1 MMDIANTLKGLLPK
15 IGFTWNTLL
24 RLFYSLCGWLVIGM
38 LIPITGA
45 SGHTPVGTLRR
56 LLDWLDMPSAFTL
69 GMERWC
75 GGHSMLLAAVG
86 LGVMIISIVLS
97 CMVFE
102 PDDRVSG
109 MEIPPF
115 CLGLLLCLQA
125 GADPFSTVFAIT
137 VAWVAVPIVYQV
149 RLGMQVWESHHRRA
163 HLYENFLKD
172 LAFTWPGAML
182 ITLVYPLLM
191 LVRLLFGGVA
201 PNTD

>member
-1 MMDIANTLKGLLPK
+1 MMDITNTLKGLLPK

-24 RLFYSLCGWLVIGM
+24 RLFYSLCGWLVVGT

-75 GGHSMLLAAVG
+75 DGHSMLLTAVG
-86 LGVMIISIVLS
+86 LGVMIMSIVLS
-97 CMVFE
+97 CMVFH

-115 CLGLLLCLQA
+115 WLGLLLYFQA
-125 GADPFSTVFAIT
+125 GFGPSSAGWVI

-149 RLGMQVWESHHRRA
+149 RLGMQVWESHHRLA
-163 HLYENFLKD
+163 HLYEGFLMD
-172 LAFTWPGAML
+172 LAFTWPVAML
-182 ITLVYPLLM
+182 LTLTYPLLM

>member
-1 MMDIANTLKGLLPK
+1 MDIANTLKGLLPK

-24 RLFYSLCGWLVIGM
+24 RLFYSLCGWLVVGT

-75 GGHSMLLAAVG
+75 EGHSMLLTAVG

-97 CMVFE
+97 CMVFH

-115 CLGLLLCLQA
+115 CLGLLLYFQA
-125 GADPFSTVFAIT
+125 GFGPSSAGWVI

-163 HLYENFLKD
+163 HLYEGFLMD
-172 LAFTWPGAML
+172 LAFTWPVAML
-182 ITLVYPLLM
+182 LTLAYPLLM
-191 LVRLLFGGVA
+191 LVWLLFGGVA

>member
-24 RLFYSLCGWLVIGM
+24 RLFYSLCGWLVVGT

-75 GGHSMLLAAVG
+75 EGHSMLLTAVG
-86 LGVMIISIVLS
+86 LGVMIMSIVLS
-97 CMVFE
+97 CMVFH

-115 CLGLLLCLQA
+115 WLGLLLYFQA
-125 GADPFSTVFAIT
+125 GFGPSSAGWVI

-149 RLGMQVWESHHRRA
+149 RLGMQVWESHHRLA

-172 LAFTWPGAML
+172 LAFTWPVAML
-182 ITLVYPLLM
+182 LTLAYPLLM
-191 LVRLLFGGVA
+191 LVRLLFGGVT

>member
-24 RLFYSLCGWLVIGM
+24 RLFYSLCGWLVIGT

-56 LLDWLDMPSAFTL
+56 LLDWLDMSSAFTL

-75 GGHSMLLAAVG
+75 EGHSMLLTAVG

-109 MEIPPF
+109 MEIAFLPRSSALPP
-115 CLGLLLCLQA
+115 GRRR
-125 GADPFSTVFAIT
+125 
-137 VAWVAVPIVYQV
+137 PIFHGI
-149 RLGMQVWESHHRRA
+149 RHHRRMGRSS
-163 HLYENFLKD
+163 HRL
-172 LAFTWPGAML
+172 PGQAWHAGL
-182 ITLVYPLLM
+182 GISP
-191 LVRLLFGGVA
+191 
-201 PNTD
+201 

>member
-24 RLFYSLCGWLVIGM
+24 RLFYSLCGWLVVGT

-75 GGHSMLLAAVG
+75 EGHSMLLTAVG
-86 LGVMIISIVLS
+86 LGVMIMSIVLS
-97 CMVFE
+97 CMVFH

-115 CLGLLLCLQA
+115 CLGLLLYFQA
-125 GADPFSTVFAIT
+125 GFGPSSAGWVI

-172 LAFTWPGAML
+172 LAFTWPVAML
-182 ITLVYPLLM
+182 LTLAYPLLM
-191 LVRLLFGGVA
+191 LVRLLFGGVT

>member
-15 IGFTWNTLL
+15 IGCTWNTLL
-24 RLFYSLCGWLVIGM
+24 RLFYSLCGWLVVGT

-75 GGHSMLLAAVG
+75 EGHSMLLTAVG

-97 CMVFE
+97 CMVFH

-115 CLGLLLCLQA
+115 CLGLLLYFQA
-125 GADPFSTVFAIT
+125 GFGPSSAGWVI

-172 LAFTWPGAML
+172 LAFTWPVAML
-182 ITLVYPLLM
+182 LTLAYPLLM
-191 LVRLLFGGVA
+191 LVRLLFGGVT

>member
-24 RLFYSLCGWLVIGM
+24 RLFYSLCGWLVVGT

-75 GGHSMLLAAVG
+75 EGHSMLLTAVG

-115 CLGLLLCLQA
+115 CLGLLLYFQA
-125 GADPFSTVFAIT
+125 GFGPSSAGWVI

-172 LAFTWPGAML
+172 LAFTWPVAML
-182 ITLVYPLLM
+182 LTLAYPLLM
-191 LVRLLFGGVA
+191 LVRLLFGGVT

>member
-1 MMDIANTLKGLLPK
+1 MMDIANTLKDLLPK
-15 IGFTWNTLL
+15 IGFTWNTPL
-24 RLFYSLCGWLVIGM
+24 RLFYSLCGWLVIGT

-56 LLDWLDMPSAFTL
+56 LIDWLDMPSAFTL

-75 GGHSMLLAAVG
+75 DGHSMLLTAVG

-97 CMVFE
+97 CMVFH

-115 CLGLLLCLQA
+115 CLGLLLYFQA
-125 GADPFSTVFAIT
+125 GFGPSSAGWVI

-149 RLGMQVWESHHRRA
+149 RLGMQVWESHHRLA
-163 HLYENFLKD
+163 HLYEGFLMD
-172 LAFTWPGAML
+172 LAFTWPVAML
-182 ITLVYPLLM
+182 LTLAYPLLM

>member
-1 MMDIANTLKGLLPK
+1 MDIANTLKGLLPK

-24 RLFYSLCGWLVIGM
+24 RLFYSLCGWLVVGT

-75 GGHSMLLAAVG
+75 EGHSMLLTAVG

-97 CMVFE
+97 CMVFH

-115 CLGLLLCLQA
+115 CLGLLLYFQA
-125 GADPFSTVFAIT
+125 GFGLSSAGWVI

-172 LAFTWPGAML
+172 LAFTWPVAML
-182 ITLVYPLLM
+182 LTLAYPLLM
-191 LVRLLFGGVA
+191 LVRLLFGGVT

>member
-24 RLFYSLCGWLVIGM
+24 RLFYSLCGWLVVGT

-75 GGHSMLLAAVG
+75 DGHSMLLTAVG

-97 CMVFE
+97 CMVFH

-115 CLGLLLCLQA
+115 CLGLLLYFQA
-125 GADPFSTVFAIT
+125 GFGPSSAGWVI

-149 RLGMQVWESHHRRA
+149 RLGMQVWESHHRLA
-163 HLYENFLKD
+163 HLYEGFLMD
-172 LAFTWPGAML
+172 LAFTWPVAML
-182 ITLVYPLLM
+182 LTLAYPLLM

>member
-1 MMDIANTLKGLLPK
+1 MDIANTLKGLLPK

-24 RLFYSLCGWLVIGM
+24 RLFYSLCGWLVVGT

-75 GGHSMLLAAVG
+75 EGHSMLLTAVG

-97 CMVFE
+97 CMVFH

-115 CLGLLLCLQA
+115 CLGLLLYFQA
-125 GADPFSTVFAIT
+125 GFGPSSAGWVI

-172 LAFTWPGAML
+172 LAFTWPVAML
-182 ITLVYPLLM
+182 LTLAYPLLM
-191 LVRLLFGGVA
+191 LVRLLFGGVT

>member
-24 RLFYSLCGWLVIGM
+24 RLFYSLCGWLVVGT

-75 GGHSMLLAAVG
+75 EGHSMLLTAVG
-86 LGVMIISIVLS
+86 LGVMIMSIVLS

-115 CLGLLLCLQA
+115 CLGLLLYFQA
-125 GADPFSTVFAIT
+125 GFGPSSAGWVI

-163 HLYENFLKD
+163 HLYEGFLMD
-172 LAFTWPGAML
+172 LAFTWPVAML
-182 ITLVYPLLM
+182 LTLAYPLLM
-191 LVRLLFGGVA
+191 LVWLLFGGVA

>member
-1 MMDIANTLKGLLPK
+1 MDIANTLKGLLPK

-24 RLFYSLCGWLVIGM
+24 RLFYSLCGWLVVGT

-75 GGHSMLLAAVG
+75 DGHSMLLTAVG

-97 CMVFE
+97 CMVFH

-115 CLGLLLCLQA
+115 CLGLLLYFQA
-125 GADPFSTVFAIT
+125 GFGPSSAGWVI

-149 RLGMQVWESHHRRA
+149 RLGMQVWESHHRLA
-163 HLYENFLKD
+163 HLYEGFLMD
-172 LAFTWPGAML
+172 LAFTWPVAML
-182 ITLVYPLLM
+182 LTLAYPLLM

>member
-24 RLFYSLCGWLVIGM
+24 RLFYSLCGWLVVGT

-56 LLDWLDMPSAFTL
+56 LLDWLDMSSAFTL

-75 GGHSMLLAAVG
+75 DGHSMLLTAVG

-97 CMVFE
+97 CMVFH

-115 CLGLLLCLQA
+115 CLGLLLYFQA
-125 GADPFSTVFAIT
+125 GFGPSSAGWVI

-149 RLGMQVWESHHRRA
+149 RLGMQVWESHHRLA

-172 LAFTWPGAML
+172 LAFTWPVAML
-182 ITLVYPLLM
+182 LTLAYPLLM
-191 LVRLLFGGVA
+191 LVRLLFGGVT

>member
-24 RLFYSLCGWLVIGM
+24 RLFYSLCGWLVVGT

-75 GGHSMLLAAVG
+75 EGHSMLLTAVG

-97 CMVFE
+97 CMVFH

-115 CLGLLLCLQA
+115 CLGLLLYFQA
-125 GADPFSTVFAIT
+125 GFGPSSAGWVI

-172 LAFTWPGAML
+172 LAFTWPVAML
-182 ITLVYPLLM
+182 LTLAYPLLM
-191 LVRLLFGGVA
+191 LVRLLFGGVT

>member
-24 RLFYSLCGWLVIGM
+24 RLFYSLCGWLVVGT

-75 GGHSMLLAAVG
+75 DGHSMLLTAVG

-97 CMVFE
+97 CMVFH

-115 CLGLLLCLQA
+115 CLGLLLYFQA
-125 GADPFSTVFAIT
+125 GFGPSSAGWVI

-172 LAFTWPGAML
+172 LAFTWPVAML
-182 ITLVYPLLM
+182 LTLAYPLLM
-191 LVRLLFGGVA
+191 LVRLLFGGVT

>member
-1 MMDIANTLKGLLPK
+1 MDIANTLKGLLPK

-24 RLFYSLCGWLVIGM
+24 RLFYSLCGWLVVGT

-56 LLDWLDMPSAFTL
+56 LLDRLDMPSAFTL

-75 GGHSMLLAAVG
+75 EGHSMLLTAVG
-86 LGVMIISIVLS
+86 LGVMIMSIVLS
-97 CMVFE
+97 CMVFH

-115 CLGLLLCLQA
+115 WLGLLLYFQA
-125 GADPFSTVFAIT
+125 GFGPSSAGWVI

-149 RLGMQVWESHHRRA
+149 RLGMQVWESHHRLA

-172 LAFTWPGAML
+172 LAFTWPVAML
-182 ITLVYPLLM
+182 LTLAYPLLM
-191 LVRLLFGGVA
+191 LVRLLFGGVT

>member
-24 RLFYSLCGWLVIGM
+24 RLFYSLCGWLVVGT

-75 GGHSMLLAAVG
+75 EGHSMLLTAVG

-97 CMVFE
+97 CMVFH

-115 CLGLLLCLQA
+115 CLGLLLYFHA
-125 GADPFSTVFAIT
+125 GFGPSSAGWVI

-172 LAFTWPGAML
+172 LAFTWPVAML
-182 ITLVYPLLM
+182 LTLAYPLLM
-191 LVRLLFGGVA
+191 LVRLLFGGVT

>member
-24 RLFYSLCGWLVIGM
+24 RLFYSLCGWLVIGT
-38 LIPITGA
+38 LIPIAGA

-75 GGHSMLLAAVG
+75 DGHSMLLAAVG
-86 LGVMIISIVLS
+86 FGVMIMSIVLS

-115 CLGLLLCLQA
+115 WLGLLLYFQA
-125 GADPFSTVFAIT
+125 GFGPSSAGWVI

-149 RLGMQVWESHHRRA
+149 RLGMQVWESHHRLA
-163 HLYENFLKD
+163 HLYEGFLMD
-172 LAFTWPGAML
+172 LAFTWPVAML
-182 ITLVYPLLM
+182 LILAYPLLM

>member
-1 MMDIANTLKGLLPK
+1 MDIANTLKGLLPK

-24 RLFYSLCGWLVIGM
+24 RLFYSLCGWLVVGT

-75 GGHSMLLAAVG
+75 DGHSMLLTAVG

-97 CMVFE
+97 CMVFH

-115 CLGLLLCLQA
+115 CLGLLLYFQA
-125 GADPFSTVFAIT
+125 GFGPSSAGWVI

-172 LAFTWPGAML
+172 LAFTWPVAML
-182 ITLVYPLLM
+182 LTLAYPLLM
-191 LVRLLFGGVA
+191 LVRLLFGGVT

>member
-24 RLFYSLCGWLVIGM
+24 RLFYSLCGWLVVGT

-75 GGHSMLLAAVG
+75 DGHSMLLTAVG

-97 CMVFE
+97 CMVFH

-115 CLGLLLCLQA
+115 WLGLLLYFQA
-125 GADPFSTVFAIT
+125 GFGPSSAGWVI

-149 RLGMQVWESHHRRA
+149 RLGMQVWESHHRLA

-172 LAFTWPGAML
+172 LAFTWPVAML
-182 ITLVYPLLM
+182 LTLAYPLLM
-191 LVRLLFGGVA
+191 LVRLLFGGVT

>member
-1 MMDIANTLKGLLPK
+1 
-15 IGFTWNTLL
+15 
-24 RLFYSLCGWLVIGM
+24 
-38 LIPITGA
+38 
-45 SGHTPVGTLRR
+45 
-56 LLDWLDMPSAFTL
+56 
-69 GMERWC
+69 MERWYE
-75 GGHSMLLAAVG
+75 GHSMLLTAVG

-97 CMVFE
+97 CMVFH

-115 CLGLLLCLQA
+115 CLGLLLYFQA
-125 GADPFSTVFAIT
+125 GFGPSSAGWVI

-172 LAFTWPGAML
+172 LAFTWPVAML
-182 ITLVYPLLM
+182 LTLAYPLLM
-191 LVRLLFGGVA
+191 LVRLLFGGVT

>member
-24 RLFYSLCGWLVIGM
+24 RLFYSLCGWLVVGT

-75 GGHSMLLAAVG
+75 EGHSMLLTAVG

-97 CMVFE
+97 CMVFH

-115 CLGLLLCLQA
+115 CLGLLLYFQA
-125 GADPFSTVFAIT
+125 GFGPSSAGWVI

-172 LAFTWPGAML
+172 LAFIWPVAML
-182 ITLVYPLLM
+182 LTLAYPLLM
-191 LVRLLFGGVA
+191 LVRLLFGGVT

>member
-24 RLFYSLCGWLVIGM
+24 RLFYSLCGWLVVGT

-75 GGHSMLLAAVG
+75 DGHSMLLAAVG
-86 LGVMIISIVLS
+86 FGVMIMSIVLS

-115 CLGLLLCLQA
+115 WLGLLLYFQVGSDRLPRA
-125 GADPFSTVFAIT
+125 GSSWHGSPSPSSTRSGLACRSGNRIIGS
-137 VAWVAVPIVYQV
+137 PICTKVSS
-149 RLGMQVWESHHRRA
+149 WIWHS
-163 HLYENFLKD
+163 
-172 LAFTWPGAML
+172 PG
-182 ITLVYPLLM
+182 LL
-191 LVRLLFGGVA
+191 
-201 PNTD
+201 PCC

>member
-24 RLFYSLCGWLVIGM
+24 RLFYSLCGWLVVGT
-38 LIPITGA
+38 LIPIAGA

-56 LLDWLDMPSAFTL
+56 LLDWLDMPSAFTF

-75 GGHSMLLAAVG
+75 DGHSMLLAPVG
-86 LGVMIISIVLS
+86 FGVMIMSIVLS

-115 CLGLLLCLQA
+115 WLGLLLYFQA
-125 GADPFSTVFAIT
+125 GFGPSSAGWVI

-149 RLGMQVWESHHRRA
+149 RLGMQVWESHHRLA
-163 HLYENFLKD
+163 HLYEGFLMD
-172 LAFTWPGAML
+172 LAFTWPVAML
-182 ITLVYPLLM
+182 LTLAYPLLM

>member
-24 RLFYSLCGWLVIGM
+24 RLFYSLCGWLVVGT

-75 GGHSMLLAAVG
+75 DGHSMLLTAVG

-97 CMVFE
+97 CMVFH

-115 CLGLLLCLQA
+115 CLGLLLYFQA
-125 GADPFSTVFAIT
+125 GFGPSSAGWVI

-149 RLGMQVWESHHRRA
+149 RLGMQVWESHHRLA

-172 LAFTWPGAML
+172 LAFTWPVAML
-182 ITLVYPLLM
+182 LTLAYPLLM
-191 LVRLLFGGVA
+191 LVRLLFGGVT

>member
-24 RLFYSLCGWLVIGM
+24 RLFYSLCGWLVVGT

-69 GMERWC
+69 GMECWC
-75 GGHSMLLAAVG
+75 DGHSMLLTAVG

-97 CMVFE
+97 CMVFH

-115 CLGLLLCLQA
+115 CLGLLLYFQA
-125 GADPFSTVFAIT
+125 GFGPSSAGWVI

-149 RLGMQVWESHHRRA
+149 RLGMQVWESHHRLA

-172 LAFTWPGAML
+172 LAFTWPVAML
-182 ITLVYPLLM
+182 LTLAYPLLM
-191 LVRLLFGGVA
+191 LVRLLFGGVT

>member
-1 MMDIANTLKGLLPK
+1 MDIANTLKGLLPK

-24 RLFYSLCGWLVIGM
+24 RLFYSLCGWLVIGT

-75 GGHSMLLAAVG
+75 EGHSMLLTAVG

-97 CMVFE
+97 CMVFH

-115 CLGLLLCLQA
+115 CLGLLLYFQA
-125 GADPFSTVFAIT
+125 GFGPSSAGWVI

-172 LAFTWPGAML
+172 LAFTWPVAML
-182 ITLVYPLLM
+182 LTLAYPLLM
-191 LVRLLFGGVA
+191 LVRLLFGGVT

>member
-1 MMDIANTLKGLLPK
+1 MDITNTLKGLLPK

-24 RLFYSLCGWLVIGM
+24 RLFYSLCGWLVVGT

-75 GGHSMLLAAVG
+75 DGHSMLLTAVG
-86 LGVMIISIVLS
+86 LGVMIMSIVLS
-97 CMVFE
+97 CMVFH

-115 CLGLLLCLQA
+115 WLGLLLYFQA
-125 GADPFSTVFAIT
+125 GFGPSSAGWVI

-149 RLGMQVWESHHRRA
+149 RLGMQVWESHHRLA
-163 HLYENFLKD
+163 HLYEGFLMD
-172 LAFTWPGAML
+172 LAFTWPVAML
-182 ITLVYPLLM
+182 LTLTYPLLM

>member
-24 RLFYSLCGWLVIGM
+24 RLFYSLCGWLVVGT

-75 GGHSMLLAAVG
+75 EGHSMLLTAVG

-97 CMVFE
+97 CMVFH

-115 CLGLLLCLQA
+115 CLGLLLYFQA
-125 GADPFSTVFAIT
+125 GFGPSSAGWVI

-149 RLGMQVWESHHRRA
+149 RLGMQVWESQHRRA

-172 LAFTWPGAML
+172 LAFTWPVAML
-182 ITLVYPLLM
+182 LTLAYPLLM
-191 LVRLLFGGVA
+191 LVRLLFGGVT

>member
-1 MMDIANTLKGLLPK
+1 MDIANTLKGLLPK

-24 RLFYSLCGWLVIGM
+24 RLFYSLCGWLVVGT

-75 GGHSMLLAAVG
+75 DGHSMLLTAVG

-97 CMVFE
+97 CMVFH

-115 CLGLLLCLQA
+115 CLGLLLYFQA
-125 GADPFSTVFAIT
+125 GFGPSSAGWVI

-149 RLGMQVWESHHRRA
+149 RLGMQVWESHHRLA

-172 LAFTWPGAML
+172 LAFTWPVAML
-182 ITLVYPLLM
+182 LTLAYPLLM
-191 LVRLLFGGVA
+191 LVRLLFGGVT

>member
-24 RLFYSLCGWLVIGM
+24 RLFYSLCGWLVVGT

-75 GGHSMLLAAVG
+75 EGHSMLLTAVG

-97 CMVFE
+97 CMVFH

-115 CLGLLLCLQA
+115 CLGLLLYFQA
-125 GADPFSTVFAIT
+125 GFGPSSAGWVI

-163 HLYENFLKD
+163 HLYEGFLMD
-172 LAFTWPGAML
+172 LAFTWPVAML
-182 ITLVYPLLM
+182 LTLAYPLLM